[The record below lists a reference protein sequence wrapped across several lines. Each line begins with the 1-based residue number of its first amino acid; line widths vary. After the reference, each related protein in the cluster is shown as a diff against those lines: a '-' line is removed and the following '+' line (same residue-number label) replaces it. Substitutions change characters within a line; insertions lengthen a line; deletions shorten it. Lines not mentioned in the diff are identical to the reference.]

1 MTSLALAASFLL
13 LSHFLIASTRLRG
26 QLVRRLG
33 EERYL
38 ASYSALTLVIFVW
51 LVVAYLRAPALVLWT
66 PPGWVTAGLLPFA
79 LLGSVL
85 IAAGL
90 STPNPIIV
98 RKGRLFDQ
106 PDLVRGILRVSRN
119 PFFWGVGLLSLAQM
133 IMLGEVA
140 ALLTFGSIAF
150 LGIVGSFV
158 LDAKKALQHREGWRA
173 FATAT
178 SNVPFLAI
186 IRGRQHLSLREIG
199 PRRMASGFGVLL
211 ITLAFDAL
219 LSSSGMF
226 DDVRIAF

>member
-13 LSHFLIASTRLRG
+13 LSHFLIASTPLRG

-51 LVVAYLRAPALVLWT
+51 LVVAYLGAPALVLWAT
-66 PPGWVTAGLLPFA
+66 PGWVTAGLLPFA

-106 PDLVRGILRVSRN
+106 PDLDDR
-119 PFFWGVGLLSLAQM
+119 F
-133 IMLGEVA
+133 
-140 ALLTFGSIAF
+140 
-150 LGIVGSFV
+150 
-158 LDAKKALQHREGWRA
+158 RETCDGA
-173 FATAT
+173 
-178 SNVPFLAI
+178 
-186 IRGRQHLSLREIG
+186 G
-199 PRRMASGFGVLL
+199 
-211 ITLAFDAL
+211 
-219 LSSSGMF
+219 
-226 DDVRIAF
+226 